1 MNRSQALKAAV
12 RRWGKNAAVR
22 DDGPKRASTPE
33 RRAEATKQLVDLRAS
48 IPKDRR
54 PTKEEREQIDQL
66 FSASLRMRYT
76 VGVIHTVV
84 FSAFWVKG
92 TGDTWEDAFA
102 EADRRYPI
110 REAA

>member
-33 RRAEATKQLVDLRAS
+33 RRAEASELLKALRAS
-48 IPKDRR
+48 IPKDRK
-54 PTKEEREQIDQL
+54 PTREEREQIDQL
-66 FSASLRMRYT
+66 FSESLRMRYT
-76 VGVIHTVV
+76 VGVIHTVI
-84 FSAFWVKG
+84 FSAFWIKG
-92 TGDTWEDAFA
+92 NGDTWEDAFA
-102 EADRRYPI
+102 EADKRYPI